1 MSDIL
6 FVGSTK
12 IGEISDISKCFEN
25 FVSQALGVLTR
36 IYAAELRKD
45 MTHQE
50 LYQELLNP
58 KSDLV
63 YPFKYD
69 NESKDYF
76 DYWSSLVEKYKKKI
90 DDLSDES
97 LKTLNKAFE
106 KALVGYEE
114 YMPTK
119 RHNFKAD
126 FDKIYSTIQ
135 RALKSCYMN
144 YYEDAYE
151 LLRAFFVSDD
161 FFYLKMLPRTIIEKY
176 NVFSRIRLDF
186 KPSEGKGQDGDL
198 FHLPLQLRHK
208 VASTRY
214 GFLGY
219 PVFYLAGSL
228 ETAWYEMNCP
238 DINSFSY
245 AKFKTTKA
253 LSFLD
258 LGYPIDKNPADWEYY
273 SFLVFYPLIM
283 GCLISVKHPQDPF
296 KPEYV
301 LPQLMTKIIR
311 EMPQEGSPENG
322 EPSTNKGFAGIVYM
336 STKSPHI
343 DNLHDL
349 SLRNFALFP
358 RNTICRE
365 GYDSRYLSP
374 MFKMTD
380 IKTFSHSSE
389 SLSEED
395 SLEVI
400 KEIDNDS
407 SKDEFHS
414 INVTLIQ

>member
-1 MSDIL
+1 
-6 FVGSTK
+6 
-12 IGEISDISKCFEN
+12 
-25 FVSQALGVLTR
+25 
-36 IYAAELRKD
+36 

-76 DYWSSLVEKYKKKI
+76 DYWSDLVEKYKKKI
-90 DDLSDES
+90 YSLSDES
-97 LKTLNKAFE
+97 VNILDKAFE
-106 KALVGYEE
+106 KELKGYEQ
-114 YMPTK
+114 YKPTK

-126 FDKIYSTIQ
+126 FDEICITIEE
-135 RALKSCYMN
+135 ALKLCYMN
-144 YYEDAYE
+144 YYEDAYK
-151 LLRAFFVSDD
+151 LLSEFFNRHDL
-161 FFYLKMLPRTIIEKY
+161 FYLKMLPRLNVEKY
-176 NVFSRIRLDF
+176 VFYRIRHGF
-186 KPSEGKGQDGDL
+186 KPSKGKKQDGDL
-198 FHLPLQLRHK
+198 FHLPFHLRHK

-228 ETAWYEMNCP
+228 QTAWYEMNSP
-238 DINSFSY
+238 DIKSFFY
-245 AKFKTTKA
+245 AKFKPKKP

-258 LGYPIDKNPADWEYY
+258 LGYPIYEKLEDWEYY

-283 GCLISVKHPQDPF
+283 GCLISVKHSDDPF
-296 KPEYV
+296 KPEYM

-322 EPSTNKGFAGIVYM
+322 KPSTNKGFAGITYM
-336 STKSPHI
+336 STKSPHK
-343 DNLHDL
+343 DNLQNL

-365 GYDSRYLSP
+365 GYDNIYLSP

-380 IKTFSHSSE
+380 INTFSYSSE
-389 SLSEED
+389 SLSEEE
-395 SLEVI
+395 SLEFI

-414 INVTLIQ
+414 INVTLKQ